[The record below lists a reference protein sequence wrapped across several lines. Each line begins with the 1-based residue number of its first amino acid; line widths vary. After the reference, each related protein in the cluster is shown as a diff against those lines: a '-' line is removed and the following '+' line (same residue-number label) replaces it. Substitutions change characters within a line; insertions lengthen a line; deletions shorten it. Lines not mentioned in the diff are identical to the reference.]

1 MKGKILL
8 ICVLVGLISAA
19 CMKDDLEPVEQQYL
33 QLCMQSKLG
42 DGYLFTSDAGD
53 KLYTTKLLTDYEFE
67 EGDRVLASFIV
78 LQKMDEGLPYDYVI
92 ELRSISKVP
101 VKDIIELNEVN
112 RDTLGVAGVTFNQ
125 PWVAGSYLN
134 VEFSFLGKDKTHL
147 FNVSYDPDNQPVEE
161 DQVRLVFH
169 HKDYEDEKYAMYR
182 GITSFNLESLG
193 MPLIPPYTIK
203 FEGLDVYGREVKYDV
218 KVEK

>member
-134 VEFSFLGKDKTHL
+134 VEFSFWGKTKRIYSMCLTIPITNQWKRIRFDWFFITKTMRMR
-147 FNVSYDPDNQPVEE
+147 N
-161 DQVRLVFH
+161 
-169 HKDYEDEKYAMYR
+169 
-182 GITSFNLESLG
+182 
-193 MPLIPPYTIK
+193 MPCIAA
-203 FEGLDVYGREVKYDV
+203 
-218 KVEK
+218 